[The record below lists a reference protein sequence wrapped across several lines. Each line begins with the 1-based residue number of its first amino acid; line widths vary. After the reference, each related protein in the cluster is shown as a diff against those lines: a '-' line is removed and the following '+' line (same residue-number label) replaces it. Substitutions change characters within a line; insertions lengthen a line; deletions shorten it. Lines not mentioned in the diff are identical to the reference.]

1 MGRIYNALK
10 KAEKEA
16 KIIKERRLSHGKKI
30 TLPEIKKE
38 SAHIIP
44 DRQKDKTKDVHEL
57 TEATKVTNLKL
68 MTEGTVHKKR
78 ENKKFSFLNVL
89 KKVGGD
95 VTQGSLTNRNL
106 FAIQEPNSLAAEQYR
121 ILRARILGFTKE
133 KNMKTF
139 LITSCLPGEGKS
151 TVSSNL
157 SICIANSI
165 NEHALLIDCDLRRPT
180 IHKIFG
186 LDNSS
191 GLSNYLNEDIDLY
204 QAMNKTE
211 VEKLTI
217 IPSGSTPNNP
227 SELLSSNKMFD
238 LIQEIKE
245 RYTDRY
251 VIFDSTPIYQTSD
264 PTTLAKH
271 IDGIILVVK
280 SGETNR
286 EIIAKM
292 VEYLGK
298 DKIMG
303 IVFNMT
309 QEPIRSYYYNYNYY
323 YSSQ

>member
-1 MGRIYNALK
+1 
-10 KAEKEA
+10 
-16 KIIKERRLSHGKKI
+16 
-30 TLPEIKKE
+30 
-38 SAHIIP
+38 
-44 DRQKDKTKDVHEL
+44 
-57 TEATKVTNLKL
+57 
-68 MTEGTVHKKR
+68 
-78 ENKKFSFLNVL
+78 
-89 KKVGGD
+89 
-95 VTQGSLTNRNL
+95 
-106 FAIQEPNSLAAEQYR
+106 
-121 ILRARILGFTKE
+121 
-133 KNMKTF
+133 MKTF

-165 NEHALLIDCDLRRPT
+165 NEHALLIDCDLRRPS

-191 GLSNYLNEDIDLY
+191 GLSNYLNEDIDIS

-217 IPSGSTPNNP
+217 ITSGSTPNNP
-227 SELLSSNKMFD
+227 SELLSSNKMFY

-264 PTTLAKH
+264 PTTLARH

>member
-1 MGRIYNALK
+1 MGKIYNALK

-16 KIIKERRLSHGKKI
+16 KIIKERRLSLGKTT

-38 SAHIIP
+38 LAHIIP
-44 DRQKDKTKDVHEL
+44 DRQKDKTKDVPEI
-57 TEATKVTNLKL
+57 TETTKATNLKL
-68 MTEGTVHKKR
+68 MTERTVHKER
-78 ENKKFSFLNVL
+78 ENKKFSFLNIL

-95 VTQGSLTNRNL
+95 VTQRSLTNRNL
-106 FAIQEPNSLAAEQYR
+106 FTIQEPNSLAAEQYR

-133 KNMKTF
+133 NNMKTF

-165 NEHALLIDCDLRRPT
+165 NEHALLIDCDLRRPS

-186 LDNSS
+186 LDNSI
-191 GLSNYLNEDIDLY
+191 GLSNYLNEDIDLS
-204 QAMNKTE
+204 QTMNKTE

-217 IPSGSTPNNP
+217 LPAGSTPNNP

-264 PTTLAKH
+264 PTTLARH

-280 SGETNR
+280 SGETSR